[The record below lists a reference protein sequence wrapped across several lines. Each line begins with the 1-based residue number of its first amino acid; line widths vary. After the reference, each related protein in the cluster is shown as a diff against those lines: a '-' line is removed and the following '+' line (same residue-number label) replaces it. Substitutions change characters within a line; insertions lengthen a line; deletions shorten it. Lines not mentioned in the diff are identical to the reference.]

1 VTGERLAG
9 AGIARMVQR
18 RAQAAGLDPAL
29 FPGPWLRSGLA
40 TTAAGNGAPE
50 HKIMRQGR

>member
-9 AGIARMVQR
+9 AGIARMAQR

-29 FPGPWLRSGLA
+29 FSGRSLRSGLA
-40 TTAAGNGAPE
+40 TTAARNGATVPDS
-50 HKIMRQGR
+50 R